1 MAVDGHMMA
10 RWQRGTSY
18 GRRWLVAY
26 WAAAALNVVF
36 VLLAV
41 SGEDVP
47 SSAYFSVLTG
57 AATSLAGAAM
67 ATHLVRVGVS
77 DVDFDD
83 VTATMRV
90 IVVGWLILCLA
101 MIVTVMVAT
110 DFGARSTV
118 GPETTDALVG
128 FADGVAAQLF
138 GVAALFV
145 IVGDGYTKYRRLL
158 AQRET

>member
-1 MAVDGHMMA
+1 MT
-10 RWQRGTSY
+10 RKTPNTSY
-18 GRRWLVAY
+18 RRRWLTAY
-26 WAAAALNVVF
+26 WAAATLNVLF
-36 VLLAV
+36 ALLALT
-41 SGEDVP
+41 GEDVP
-47 SSAYFSVLTG
+47 PTAYFAVLTG
-57 AATSLAGAAM
+57 AATSVAGAAM

-83 VTATMRV
+83 VSATMRV
-90 IVVGWLILCLA
+90 IVVGWLMLCLA
-101 MIVTVMVAT
+101 LIVTVMVAT

-118 GPETTDALVG
+118 GPETTDAVVA

-158 AQRET
+158 AERAG

>member
-1 MAVDGHMMA
+1 MTPL
-10 RWQRGTSY
+10 RRGTSY

-26 WAAAALNVVF
+26 WAAATLNLVF
-36 VLLAV
+36 VLLALG
-41 SGEDVP
+41 GEDVP
-47 SSAYFSVLTG
+47 PSAYFSVLTG
-57 AATSLAGAAM
+57 AVTSFAGAAM

-83 VTATMRV
+83 ATSTMRV
-90 IVVGWLILCLA
+90 VVVGWLLLCVA
-101 MIVTVMVAT
+101 MVVTVMVAT
-110 DFGARSTV
+110 DFGAQSTV
-118 GPETTDALVG
+118 GPEATGAVLD

-158 AQRET
+158 TQLTASDQGSRP